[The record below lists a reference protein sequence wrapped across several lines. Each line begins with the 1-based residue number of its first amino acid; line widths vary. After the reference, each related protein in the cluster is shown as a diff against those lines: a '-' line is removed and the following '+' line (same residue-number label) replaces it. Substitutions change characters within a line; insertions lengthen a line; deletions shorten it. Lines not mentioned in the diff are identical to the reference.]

1 MKCLAI
7 LFFVGI
13 NACAALAQDSKA
25 FTVCNNNRAETQAEM
40 NACAS
45 AEAGRADEELNHVY
59 AQVLAEAAGVTD
71 AIPKVKTAERA
82 WIGFRDAYIAASY
95 PAKDKAAEY
104 GSMYAL
110 DVELLRAKLTR
121 QQITALKDLL
131 KKYGG

>member
-1 MKCLAI
+1 MKYLAI

-25 FTVCNNNRAETQAEM
+25 FTVCSNGAETQAEV

-59 AQVLAEAAGVTD
+59 AQVLAEAASVTD
-71 AIPKVKTAERA
+71 AIPKVKAAERA
-82 WIGFRDAYIAASY
+82 WIGFRDAYIEASY

-110 DVELLRAKLTR
+110 DVELVRAQLTR
-121 QQITALKDLL
+121 QQIAALKDLL

>member
-1 MKCLAI
+1 MKCVAI

-25 FTVCNNNRAETQAEM
+25 FAVCNNGAETQAEM

-45 AEAGRADEELNHVY
+45 AEAERADDELNHVY
-59 AQVLAEAAGVTD
+59 AQVLVEAAGVTD

-82 WIGFRDAYIAASY
+82 WIGFRDAYIEASY

-121 QQITALKDLL
+121 QQIAALKDLL

>member
-1 MKCLAI
+1 MKYLAI

-25 FTVCNNNRAETQAEM
+25 FMVCSNGAETQAEM

-45 AEAGRADEELNHVY
+45 AEAERADEELNHVY
-59 AQVLAEAAGVTD
+59 AQVLAEAASVTD
-71 AIPKVKTAERA
+71 AIPKVKAAQRA
-82 WIGFRDAYIAASY
+82 WIGFRDAYIEASY

-110 DVELLRAKLTR
+110 DVELVRALLTR
-121 QQITALKDLL
+121 QQIAALKDLL